1 MRKITLYFLVSLL
14 LICCKKEEQQEFT
27 INIDDTYPTSIVE
40 FQQNIFIKISYEHP
54 EGYLGFYD
62 PDYLSLEIKDSRLE
76 NPDYYHLIP
85 VNPPN
90 QNLSTNG
97 EILIEIDSPFILGN
111 GSIETLEY
119 KIRIQDREMRWSN
132 EVKSTSITVQ
142 KE

>member
-1 MRKITLYFLVSLL
+1 MRKITLYFLISSL
-14 LICCKKEEQQEFT
+14 LICCTKDEQQEFT
-27 INIDDTYPTSIVE
+27 INIDDTYPTSIIE

-54 EGYLGFYD
+54 DGYLGFYD
-62 PDYLSLEIKDSRLE
+62 PDYLSLEIKDSRLS

-111 GSIETLEY
+111 GNIETLEY